1 MKKIIL
7 ILFALTVLMIA
18 AEVLDEIFAKVGR
31 EIILKSDLEKR
42 EQQLLAAGLLNQ
54 EVTDFDILNDMIE
67 TRLILQKAKE
77 ENYEV
82 DEERARSL
90 AEQEIR
96 NAAAGFPTETDF
108 KKKLKKEMGL
118 TVLELKEF
126 YIEMI
131 NEQGLKEQIITNEIK
146 NKIHVTE
153 AEVEEYFQENKDEMP
168 MRPEMDQLGMILKN
182 IEPSPETR
190 KKALIKINKIKDKLN
205 EGEDF
210 SDLAKELSECPS
222 AANGGNLG
230 FFGKGEMVE
239 PFEKAVFSLIP
250 GEISEVVETGFGFH
264 LIKVNEK
271 KEEEVN
277 AAHILVKVEPTEDD
291 INVLTQLIEDV
302 LEKLNNGE
310 DFYEL
315 AKIYTDDDSSAARSG
330 VIGEYPRDNYPELFK
345 AHLENLDYGEYTDLI
360 REGDVLYIF
369 GKLKK
374 IEERPFQY
382 HEIYDRLRDIVIS
395 QKEVDLYE
403 EWMKELMKE
412 RYVEILLEE

>member
-1 MKKIIL
+1 MKNCFIL
-7 ILFALTVLMIA
+7 IFTIMIFLLS
-18 AEVLDEIFAKVGR
+18 AEVLDEIVAKVGR

-42 EQQLLAAGLLNQ
+42 KQQLSASGLLSS
-54 EVTDFDILNDMIE
+54 EITDFDILNDMIE
-67 TRLILQKAKE
+67 TQMILQKAKE

-82 DEERARSL
+82 DEERAKTL
-90 AEQEIR
+90 AEQEIK
-96 NAAAGFPTETDF
+96 NAAARFASEVEF
-108 KKKLKKEMGL
+108 KRELKKEMGL
-118 TVLELKEF
+118 TVFELKEF

-146 NKIHVTE
+146 NKIHITE
-153 AEVEEYFQENKDEMP
+153 AEVEEYYHENKDEMP
-168 MRPEMDQLGMILKN
+168 NRPEMDQLGMIMKN
-182 IEPSPETR
+182 IKASDETR
-190 KKALIKINKIKDKLN
+190 KKALLKINKIKDKLN

-210 SDLAKELSECPS
+210 EELAKEYSECPS

-230 FFGKGEMVE
+230 FFGKGEMVK
-239 PFEKAVFSLIP
+239 PFEDVAFALIP
-250 GEISEVVETGFGFH
+250 GEISEVVETDFGFH

-277 AAHILVKVEPTEDD
+277 ASHILVKIEPTEEDV
-291 INVLTQLIEDV
+291 IAITQLMENVLNR
-302 LEKLNNGE
+302 LNNGE

-315 AKIYTDDDSSAARSG
+315 AKIYSDDDSSAVKGG
-330 VIGEYPRDNYPELFK
+330 VIGEFPKDGYPELFK
-345 AHLENLDYGEYTDLI
+345 EHLIKLDYGEYTELI

-374 IEERPFQY
+374 IDERPFQY
-382 HEIYDRLRDIVIS
+382 HEIYDKLRDLVIS

-403 EWMKELMKE
+403 EWIKELIKE